1 MENTE
6 SKIPKI
12 YGLDDVSRILGI
24 PKGTLY
30 NMKWRGVLPCIKI
43 GKRIKM
49 TEEHIMQVINMGGN
63 LYGG

>member
-1 MENTE
+1 MIYRE

-12 YGLDDVSRILGI
+12 YGLDEVSRMIGI

-30 NMKWRGVLPCIKI
+30 NMKCRGVLPCLKI

-49 TEEHIMQVINMGGN
+49 TEEHILQLIHKEGN
-63 LYGG
+63 LYGN